1 MPLPTLISTTELAE
15 HLSDPDYA
23 IIDCRFD
30 LLKPEWGEAEY
41 SRAHIPGALYA
52 HLDRD
57 LSGAIT
63 PTSGRHP
70 LPRAEDFIAR
80 CSAWGIN
87 ARTQVVAYDA
97 GNAAYAAR
105 LWWLLRFYGHAAVA
119 VLDGGFAQWSR
130 EQRATRSEFE
140 TRARAEFRGEPRA
153 EMLADAREVERV
165 RADAAYRVID
175 ARLRPRFTG
184 AQEPIDPVAGHIP
197 GAVNRPYDKNIS
209 SEGVFRA
216 PAELRDE
223 FSELLGNAR
232 PQNAITYCGSGV
244 TACQILLALEHAG
257 LPGARLYAGS
267 WSEWI
272 REPARAVAT
281 GE

>member
-1 MPLPTLISTTELAE
+1 MPDTTLISTAELAQ
-15 HLSDPDYA
+15 HLSDPNYA
-23 IIDCRFD
+23 LLDCRFD

-41 SRAHIPGALYA
+41 QRAHIPGAAYA

-63 PTSGRHP
+63 PASGRHP
-70 LPRAEDFIAR
+70 LPAAQDFIAR
-80 CSAWGIN
+80 ACAWGID
-87 ARTQVVAYDA
+87 ARTQVIAYDA

-105 LWWLLRFYGHAAVA
+105 VWWLLRYFGHAAVA
-119 VLDGGFAQWSR
+119 VLDGGFAKWAR
-130 EQRATRSEFE
+130 ENRATRGGSE
-140 TRARAEFRGEPRA
+140 TRRRVDFRGAPRA

-165 RADAAYRVID
+165 RADTDYRVID
-175 ARLRPRFTG
+175 ARLRARYRG
-184 AQEPIDPVAGHIP
+184 EHEPMDPVAGHIP

-209 SEGVFRA
+209 SAGVFRA

-223 FSELLGNAR
+223 FASLLGDAPPANAVV
-232 PQNAITYCGSGV
+232 YCGSGV
-244 TACQILLALEHAG
+244 TACQIILALEHTG
-257 LPGARLYAGS
+257 LRGARLYAGS

-272 REPARAVAT
+272 RDPARAVAT